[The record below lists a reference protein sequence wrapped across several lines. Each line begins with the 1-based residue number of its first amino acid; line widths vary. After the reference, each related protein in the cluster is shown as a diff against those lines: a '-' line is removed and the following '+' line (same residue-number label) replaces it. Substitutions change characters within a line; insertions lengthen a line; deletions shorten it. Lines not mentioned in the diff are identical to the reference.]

1 MAGATLSFGNAAR
14 SASQKCTRTYSRD
27 GGNGRLPRRDPA
39 VTRKPDDAGLLLLHR
54 AIANAGDALILER
67 ARRLIANVHPRT
79 RLDIGEAWHPLDEQI
94 PAERLRRYRAIVIC
108 GGPGYARG
116 IARLY
121 PLGPLDELP
130 PLVLLALGSHV
141 IPGTN
146 RQLAAFRFDA
156 LDGKFLDATLARS
169 AYLGARDPLT
179 VELLNRNGYQRVLM
193 TGDPAWYDL
202 EAIDRPIRTPI
213 AFKAVA
219 FTPPANPAFHGQ
231 ACRLFRAL
239 ADAVPQAQGRVVFHR
254 GVQRSYAALAER
266 HGWQCVD
273 ISGRQEGF
281 RIYDEMDLHVGY
293 RVHAHLYSTSVG
305 TPSYVIAEDSRGIG
319 VLRSFPG
326 LGLAAFPAER
336 PLPWLEIGIGALA
349 RPRRRPIRRSVRPF
363 EHLLGLPDIS
373 GPLMATIERD
383 LAGGFPAHAQAR
395 DTIRAT
401 LPVMRQMIESIP

>member
-1 MAGATLSFGNAAR
+1 M
-14 SASQKCTRTYSRD
+14 
-27 GGNGRLPRRDPA
+27 
-39 VTRKPDDAGLLLLHR
+39 TRKPDDAGLLLLHR

-67 ARRLIANVHPRT
+67 ARQLIAQVHPRT
-79 RLDIGEAWHPLDEQI
+79 PLDIAEAWHPLDEQI

-141 IPGTN
+141 VPGTD
-146 RQLAAFRFDA
+146 RQLATFRFDA
-156 LDGKFLDATLARS
+156 QDGKFLDAVLARS

-202 EAIDRPIRTPI
+202 EAIDRPLRTP
-213 AFKAVA
+213 KTLRAVA

-231 ACRLFRAL
+231 ARRLFRAL

-293 RVHAHLYSTSVG
+293 RLHAHLYSTSVG

-319 VLRSFPG
+319 MLRSFPG

-336 PLPWLEIGIGALA
+336 PLPWLEIGIGAFA
-349 RPRRRPIRRSVRPF
+349 RLRRRPVSRSARPF
-363 EHLLGLPDIS
+363 ARLLGLPDIA